1 MPNPSLDQAAKN
13 CKAYRKYLKSKNIPD
28 HLATKGFLVTRDMI
42 DHLFAQSPEIAGIR
56 IYVGLDE
63 TVPNMQIRP
72 YAVACVKNG
81 EKYND
86 WKVPAAQQ
94 PLDTSMA
101 AATTV
106 SEASNTTLTTTPIA
120 AEITTDLVVVEEP
133 RPCPSEC
140 SDPNQLNTGV

>member
-13 CKAYRKYLKSKNIPD
+13 CKAYRKYLKAKNIPD
-28 HLATKGFLVTRDMI
+28 HLATKGFLVTKDMI
-42 DHLFAQSPEIAGIR
+42 DRLFAQSPDIAGIR

-63 TVPNMQIRP
+63 TVANMQIKP

-86 WKVPAAQQ
+86 WNVPPAQQ
-94 PLDTSMA
+94 TQEAS
-101 AATTV
+101 AATTTTL
-106 SEASNTTLTTTPIA
+106 SDATNTTLTSTTVSTD
-120 AEITTDLVVVEEP
+120 TTTLVEEP